1 MAGGYLGN
9 IYNSG
14 AGEPDMDSYKVKF
27 VNIETSKFNANTA
40 RFMVVIAVLT
50 MFVFSVLS
58 YVDNKIVHMI
68 CMVLFNLASLTAIA
82 GLIYLIVV
90 HFTGNKQPTTTQPNE
105 NFDSMDKTAGII
117 IGSTLGVFA
126 VIVIVAIVASTYMF
140 RNVSGEDLVTIVA
153 IDALAPRQNFMPRFT
168 NGRRSPRHHHR
179 QSHRQSHRRSHR
191 RNSYFM

>member
-14 AGEPDMDSYKVKF
+14 AGEPDMHSYKMRF

-58 YVDNKIVHMI
+58 YIDNKIVHMI
-68 CMVLFNLASLTAIA
+68 CMVLFNLASLAAIA
-82 GLIYLIVV
+82 GLVYLIAV
-90 HFTGNKQPTTTQPNE
+90 HFTGDKQPTTTQPNE
-105 NFDSMDKTAGII
+105 NFDSMDKTARII

-126 VIVIVAIVASTYMF
+126 LITIVAIVASTYMF
-140 RNVSGEDLVTIVA
+140 RNVSGEDLVTIAA
-153 IDALAPRQNFMPRFT
+153 IDALAPRQNYMPRFT
-168 NGRRSPRHHHR
+168 NGRRSPHH
-179 QSHRQSHRRSHR
+179 HRRSHR
-191 RNSYFM
+191 RSHGRSNYFM

>member
-14 AGEPDMDSYKVKF
+14 SGQPDASSWQPDANSNKSSF
-27 VNIETSKFNANTA
+27 INIETSKFNANTA

-50 MFVFSVLS
+50 MLVFSVLS

-68 CMVLFNLASLTAIA
+68 CMVLFNLASLTAMA

-90 HFTGNKQPTTTQPNE
+90 NFTGNKQPTTTQPNE
-105 NFDSMDKTAGII
+105 NFDSMDKTARII

-140 RNVSGEDLVTIVA
+140 RNVSGEDLVTIAA
-153 IDALAPRQNFMPRFT
+153 IDALVPRQNFMPLFP
-168 NGRRSPRHHHR
+168 NGPRSYRHH
-179 QSHRQSHRRSHR
+179 HRRSHR
-191 RNSYFM
+191 SNNYFM